1 MSRPIPSHDVVVVR
15 QADAEV
21 VGIPAV
27 TGRLY
32 ADSSATGGALSTQR
46 ITLRHGAAGATPHH
60 HIGSSELFYVI
71 SGDAEMLAGERV
83 LTVAEGDLVVVPPGT
98 VHAFAA
104 SPGADA
110 DLLIILAPG
119 VERFE
124 YFRQLQRIAA
134 GHAPLESI
142 LQTQD
147 LYDNHFDDSPVWQQV
162 LTARL

>member
-1 MSRPIPSHDVVVVR
+1 MSRPVPSHDVVLVR

-21 VGIPAV
+21 LGGPPV

-32 ADSSATGGALSTQR
+32 ADSSATGGALSSQR
-46 ITLRHGAAGATPHH
+46 ITLLHGAAGATPHH
-60 HIGSSELFYVI
+60 HTGSSELFYVI
-71 SGDAEMLAGERV
+71 SGAAEMLTGERV
-83 LTVAEGDLVVVPPGT
+83 HTVSEGDLIVVPPGT

-104 SPGADA
+104 ARGSDA
-110 DLLIILAPG
+110 DILVILAPG

-134 GHAPLESI
+134 GQAPLESI

-147 LYDNHFDDSPVWQQV
+147 LYDNHFDESPAWQQA
-162 LTARL
+162 LAARR